1 MGARC
6 FDGDRAHVDRRRLGA
21 TKARQEPRDQLAA
34 DDPGLDQHG
43 SQQDQAEKG
52 RHRAR
57 GQGGHGLD
65 LHLLVADLER
75 ARDRH
80 AFAQNLVDQDDQDRT
95 QARAEHPPAP
105 AQDRGAADDHGGDD
119 DQLGSQAIL
128 RGDAL
133 VLGDVHQAGQGRA
146 QGGEHEA
153 ADAHDARVDA
163 GILGRQR
170 VAADGVGLVAPTGAG
185 QDDAAHDRDQDEDQD
200 LVVEAERVAL
210 AQREERELPG
220 LDLEA
225 RWSCRR

>member
-1 MGARC
+1 MGAGC
-6 FDGDRAHVDRRRLGA
+6 FDRDRAHVDRRRLGA
-21 TKARQEPRDQLAA
+21 TKARQQPRDQLAA

-43 SQQDQAEKG
+43 RQQDQAEKG
-52 RHRAR
+52 GHRAGR
-57 GQGGHGLD
+57 QGGHGLD

-75 ARDRH
+75 TRDRH
-80 AFAQNLVDQDDQDRT
+80 AFAQNLVDQDDQDRA
-95 QARAEHPPAP
+95 QARADHPPPP

-146 QGGEHEA
+146 QGGQHEA

-163 GILGRQR
+163 GILGCQR
-170 VAADGVGLVAPTGAG
+170 VTAYGIGLVAPTGAG
-185 QDDAAHDRDQDEDQD
+185 QGDATHDRDQDEDQD
-200 LVVEAERVAL
+200 LIVEAESVAL

-220 LDLEA
+220 LDLDT
-225 RWSCRR
+225 RSSCRR